1 MPKKKLYRLKSIKKG
16 KLLIK
21 NTSRNLFITITTGNN
36 KVNKVFTLGNLNFPY
51 ENLYSSVAVYKL
63 GQFLNL
69 EIQRLKYTQ
78 MALIFYGWTK
88 PIKKLLRALKKN
100 KNFLWTSCYCK
111 FLIPH
116 NGCKKKKLKRR

>member
-78 MALIFYGWTK
+78 MALIFYG
-88 PIKKLLRALKKN
+88 
-100 KNFLWTSCYCK
+100 
-111 FLIPH
+111 
-116 NGCKKKKLKRR
+116 